1 MSVPDRTPAWLPFF
15 NIAHFFCMS
24 HPSAAPASDLRLL
37 ADVGGTNARFA
48 LQAGPQGAIERI
60 QTLPCADHATLGDAI
75 EHYLGL
81 QAPVQRPVLASIAI
95 ANPIQGDRVQ
105 MTNHDWSFSIAALKA
120 SLGVQRLELLNDF
133 TALALALPHLPAS
146 DLRQVGGLP
155 GACAGQSTTAL
166 GLIGPGTGLGVS
178 GLVPDGQGGWW
189 PLQGEGGHVT
199 LPATNPHE
207 QNVLA
212 LLWARYGHVSAER
225 AVSGQGLGNLYGALT
240 QRDNGQWPDQ
250 LPSAAEVTQ
259 WATSG
264 QDTRAREALK
274 LFFAFLGSVTGNL
287 ALTMGAWGGMFLG
300 GGILPRLGMLIDSSA
315 FRERFEHKGRFE
327 HQLRAVPVWVI
338 EAKQSPALLGASKRL
353 DRVTLA

>member
-1 MSVPDRTPAWLPFF
+1 
-15 NIAHFFCMS
+15 MS
-24 HPSAAPASDLRLL
+24 HPTAEPSSTLRLL

-48 LQAGPQGAIERI
+48 LQAGSAGEITHI
-60 QTLPCADHATLGDAI
+60 KTLPCADHATIADAI
-75 EHYLGL
+75 SHYLSL
-81 QAPVQRPVLASIAI
+81 QGSAPRPLLASIAI
-95 ANPIQGDRVQ
+95 ANPIQGDHVQ
-105 MTNHDWSFSIAALKA
+105 MTNHHWSFSIAELQAA
-120 SLGVQRLELLNDF
+120 MGFQRLELLNDF
-133 TALALALPHLPAS
+133 TALALALPHLPTS
-146 DLRQVGGLP
+146 DLRQVGGSP

-199 LPATNPHE
+199 LPATNE
-207 QNVLA
+207 QEHQVLA

-240 QRDNGQWPDQ
+240 QRDHGQWPDH

-259 WATSG
+259 WAAGG
-264 QDTRAREALK
+264 QDALAREALD

-300 GGILPRLGMLIDSSA
+300 GGILPRLGARIDSSP

-327 HQLRAVPVWVI
+327 HQLKPVPVWVI
-338 EAKQSPALLGASKRL
+338 EAQQSPALLGASKRL
-353 DRVTLA
+353 DRVTGA